1 MSAAQRKA
9 VTKHRKR
16 LKQRGLVRVEVAS
29 PETDVGLIREV
40 ARALRGEP
48 TRAAKARERLRAA
61 LGPEPTP
68 NLLELLAD
76 AADVDLDEY
85 LTRSRDLGRDTAL

>member
-1 MSAAQRKA
+1 MTVAQKKA
-9 VTKHRKR
+9 IASHRQR
-16 LKQRGLVRVEVAS
+16 LKQRGLLRLEVVA

-40 ARALRGEP
+40 ARALRDEP
-48 TRAAKARERLRAA
+48 TQAAKVRARLREAI
-61 LGPEPTP
+61 GPERKP

-76 AADVDLDEY
+76 TADVDLDEY